1 MTKKVKIEFPHFIS
15 QKLTRDIETILFD
28 YSSGSQEINE
38 KILKLILRLHS
49 KRTLKFLIEIFKDN
63 FQTFQV
69 VQETLNEIERN
80 LDKEE
85 LNSIK
90 QKIRE
95 NLKANSKRIEAIF
108 DKLKTKLKSDIKILT
123 ISNSKT
129 VYETIRFIH
138 SKNYKPEIFVLES
151 KPGGE
156 GILLYQK
163 LKQLEMK
170 VHLVKDKE
178 MKKIL
183 GQVDL
188 ILIGA
193 DKILLNKWFINKVK
207 TKKLLTLAKQKEL
220 PVLLLAF
227 REKIIKTETLIE
239 HSQKLRPDKNLF
251 EKIDLKLVDEILIG

>member
-1 MTKKVKIEFPHFIS
+1 MAKNVEIKFPHFIS
-15 QKLTRDIETILFD
+15 KKLAKDIKSILFD

-49 KRTLKFLIEIFKDN
+49 KNTLKFLIDFFKDN

-69 VQETLNEIERN
+69 VQETLNEIERKF
-80 LDKEE
+80 DKEG
-85 LNSIK
+85 LNNIK

-95 NLKANSKRIEAIF
+95 NLKANSKRIEAIY
-108 DKLKTKLKSDIKILT
+108 DKLRTKLKSGIKILT

-138 SKNYKPEIFVLES
+138 SKKYKPEIFVLES

-156 GILLYQK
+156 GIILYQK
-163 LKQLEMK
+163 LKKLNVK
-170 VHLVKDKE
+170 VHLVKDDE

-183 GQVDL
+183 EQVDL

-193 DKILLNKWFINKVK
+193 DKILQKKYFINKVK
-207 TKKLLTLAKQKEL
+207 TKKLLTLAKQKGITIF
-220 PVLLLAF
+220 LLAF
-227 REKIIKTETLIE
+227 KEKIIKKETFIKQ
-239 HSQKLRPDKNLF
+239 SQNLRFDSNLF
-251 EKIDLKLVDEILIG
+251 EKIDIKLVDEILIG